1 MRTSRSLLI
10 VFLGLVLVFTVRGFV
25 RAQTVDVQFFPETG
39 HSVGGEFLR
48 YYNSAADP
56 QLVFGY
62 PITEQMIS
70 RDGKTVQYFQRAR
83 FELGTDSSGAPQV
96 HLTPIGQALYTPGQP
111 QNVANPLACQF
122 VNATGFPV
130 CFQFLDFYRHH
141 GGPDRFGIPISP
153 MELHD
158 GVLVQYFESA
168 RFEWRTEGFRG
179 RVVPTDLGR
188 IYFDVLAEDPA
199 QRSPIP
205 PQDAAINPVLAL
217 RVRAY
222 VAKSI
227 TRTSGEQ
234 AVYVIVRNQ
243 TNRPVSNASGA
254 ATITLA
260 DGTKQAINFTTDA
273 RGVALIAFSF
283 NHQIA
288 GEMVPIEISV
298 LYQNLSATTRTSFR
312 IWF

>member
-1 MRTSRSLLI
+1 
-10 VFLGLVLVFTVRGFV
+10 
-25 RAQTVDVQFFPETG
+25 
-39 HSVGGEFLR
+39 
-48 YYNSAADP
+48 
-56 QLVFGY
+56 
-62 PITEQMIS
+62 
-70 RDGKTVQYFQRAR
+70 
-83 FELGTDSSGAPQV
+83 
-96 HLTPIGQALYTPGQP
+96 
-111 QNVANPLACQF
+111 
-122 VNATGFPV
+122 
-130 CFQFLDFYRHH
+130 
-141 GGPDRFGIPISP
+141 

-199 QRSPIP
+199 QRSPIQ

-217 RVRAY
+217 RVRAF
-222 VAKSI
+222 VSRSI

-243 TNRPVSNASGA
+243 TNRPVPNASGT
-254 ATITLA
+254 ATVTLA
-260 DGTKQAINFTTDA
+260 DGVQQAINFTTDG

-288 GEMVPIEISV
+288 GELVPIEISV
-298 LYQNLSATTRTSFR
+298 LYQDLIATTRTSFR